1 MKQVL
6 QNLKSGKT
14 EVVEVPVPQLKKGT
28 VLVRTAASLV
38 SAGTERNLVSFAEK
52 NLVGKAQSRPD
63 LVKQVLDKAK
73 REGLLTTFESAMN
86 RLDQPLTLGYSSC
99 GTVIAAAED
108 VTDFKPG
115 DRVVCAGGGHAIH
128 AEYGLIPRNLLAHL
142 PDGVDFESGAFT
154 TMGAIALN
162 GMRLAQPQLGDKVAV
177 IGLGLL
183 GLITAQLVRAS
194 GCSVYGMDISPTRV
208 EFAHKLGLKA
218 DTNATL
224 LENYLPFTRGKGF
237 DSVLICADTPS
248 DETVNLAAQ
257 IARDRAHVVSLGV
270 VGLHIERKGY
280 YEKELFFQVARSS
293 GPGRYDAAYEE
304 QGHDYPIGYVRWTE
318 GRNLQAFVD
327 LLAAGKLDMQALIT
341 HRFPIDEAPRAYEL
355 ITGKLDEPYLG
366 VLLTYPQ
373 HADQPA
379 QKVSFVEGSA
389 NAAGEGPLAL
399 GVIGAGNYANAV
411 FLPAVKKAGGVRL
424 AGVATSSGLSAQHT
438 ARKFGFGFASSST
451 QDILTDPAINVVA
464 VLTRHQTHSRFTLDA
479 LRNGKH
485 VYCEKPLAIHK
496 DELDE
501 VAAFLEGAEHPYLSV
516 GFNRRFAPMAQSL
529 KTYFRNSAEP
539 FFVNYRINAGFIP
552 ADHWL
557 HDPAQGGG
565 RLVGEACHFI
575 DFVCFLTGS
584 QPSQVRTVSLPDAGK
599 YSRDNFQITI
609 QFEDGSVGTVA
620 YLSNGNKRFPKEY
633 VEVFNGG
640 RIGILNDFR
649 SLELWDEQHTIS
661 KKSRLRQDK
670 GHQAAWQAFFDAIR
684 QHGTEPIPYDSL
696 LTSSYTTLACQ
707 HSLVTGE
714 SVDYAEFLNAD

>member
-14 EVVEVPVPQLKKGT
+14 EVVEVPIPQIKKGN
-28 VLVRTAASLV
+28 VLVQTAASLV

-52 NLVGKAQSRPD
+52 SLVGKAQSRPD
-63 LVKQVLDKAK
+63 LVKQVIDKAR

-86 RLDQPLTLGYSSC
+86 RLDQPLSLGYSSC
-99 GTVIAAAED
+99 GTVVEAAED
-108 VTDFKPG
+108 VLDFKPG
-115 DRVVCAGGGHAIH
+115 DRVVCAGGGHAVH
-128 AEYGLIPRNLLAHL
+128 AEYGLIPQNLITHL
-142 PDGVDFESGAFT
+142 PDAVDFESGAFA
-154 TMGAIALN
+154 TMGSIALN
-162 GMRLAQPQLGDKVAV
+162 GIRLANPQLGDKVAI

-183 GLITAQLVRAS
+183 GLITAQLVKAN
-194 GCSVYGMDISPTRV
+194 GCSVYGMDISPARV
-208 EFAHKLGLKA
+208 DFARKLGIQA

-237 DSVLICADTPS
+237 DIILICADTPS
-248 DETVNLAAQ
+248 DETVNFATQ
-257 IARDRAHVVSLGV
+257 IARDRAHVISLGV

-327 LLAAGKLDMQALIT
+327 LLASGQITMQALIT
-341 HRFPIDEAPRAYEL
+341 HRFPIEDAPRAYEL
-355 ITGKLDEPYLG
+355 ITGKLQEPYLG

-373 HADQPA
+373 QAGQRE
-379 QKVSFVEGSA
+379 QKVIFSA
-389 NAAGEGPLAL
+389 EKSASTPGTSLAL

-411 FLPAVKKAGGVRL
+411 FLPAVKKTGNIRL

-438 ARKFGFGFASSST
+438 ARKFGFAFASSSN
-451 QDILTDPAINVVA
+451 QDILNDESINTVA
-464 VLTRHQTHSRFTLDA
+464 VLTRHQTHARFTMEA
-479 LRNGKH
+479 LKNGKH
-485 VYCEKPLAIHK
+485 VYCEKPLAINK
-496 DELDE
+496 TELDE
-501 VAAFLEGAEHPYLSV
+501 IASYLSEPKHPYLSV
-516 GFNRRFAPMAQSL
+516 GFNRRFAPMAQTL
-529 KTYFRNSAEP
+529 KGYFKDSVEP
-539 FFVNYRINAGFIP
+539 FFVNYRVNAGFIP

-575 DFVCFLTGS
+575 DFVCFLTNS
-584 QPSQVRTVSLPDAGK
+584 KPNEVRTVSLPDAGK

-609 QFEDGSVGTVA
+609 QFEDGSVGVVS

-640 RIGILNDFR
+640 KIGILNDFR
-649 SLELWDEQHTIS
+649 TLELWDEHKTIS
-661 KKSRLRQDK
+661 RKSLLRQDK
-670 GHQAAWQAFFDAIR
+670 GHQASWKAFIDAI
-684 QHGTEPIPYDSL
+684 QTNAAEPIPYEQL
-696 LTSSYTTLACQ
+696 LLSSYTTLACNQ
-707 HSLVTGE
+707 SLVSGKT
-714 SVDYAEFLNAD
+714 VKLAEFLAAD